1 MKKRLFVY
9 MIFFL
14 ILSWCYTKTDNFLD
28 VSFEQ
33 AENIVS
39 ENVNFLVQ
47 ELKWMTKFQNYWS
60 DCEIL
65 SDDDSLKLNMDIITT
80 WNFDQNKNE
89 RFDIDSDIY
98 FLDKKDKKEIWI
110 SWLIENIYVDW
121 KYFTR
126 LSGVNINMWKWNYES
141 NLRYIITQNLWDKWI
156 NYESDK
162 FDNMKNAQKN
172 ISFIISTLSSSS
184 VFENIEQV
192 AYEWNLTYKF
202 SLKDNI
208 IDFIKEQTNIEISA
222 FEWLLIVRSENQVD
236 LKINNMEIKNKSN
249 DNIVINIQWI
259 IWWENG
265 EMVYSMEWEK
275 IHIIYDIHRKYTNII
290 IKKSINFDE
299 IFSLNLTNYPSQKKE
314 IHKYD
319 LRWVLSI
326 SPIFI
331 YWSDLENEIKINIKC
346 LYENF
351 SWENFE
357 IKEPNSYILLDQ
369 ILWDEFSIKNFIW
382 D

>member
-89 RFDIDSDIY
+89 IFNINSDIY

-110 SWLIENIYVDW
+110 SWWIENIYVDW

-192 AYEWNLTYKF
+192 AYEWNLAYKF

-275 IHIIYDIHRKYTNII
+275 IHIIYDVHRKYTNII